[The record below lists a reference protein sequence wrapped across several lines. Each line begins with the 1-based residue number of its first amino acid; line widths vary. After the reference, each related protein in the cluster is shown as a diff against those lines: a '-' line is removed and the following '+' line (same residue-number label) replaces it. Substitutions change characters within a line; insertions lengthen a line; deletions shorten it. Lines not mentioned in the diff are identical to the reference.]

1 LTKTPKLTRA
11 KNIPEWT
18 TYDKQVAELAQRLLK
33 KDSAQK
39 NGGNGTA
46 VDESM
51 FVQIDS
57 PREKEPVEDELEAE
71 DIKNVE
77 RIKDEL

>member
-1 LTKTPKLTRA
+1 MTKTPKLTRA

-18 TYDKQVAELAQRLLK
+18 TYDKQVAELARRLLT
-33 KDSAQK
+33 KDAAQK
-39 NGGNGTA
+39 DGGNGTV

-57 PREKEPVEDELEAE
+57 SGQKDPVVAREDDTDKDE
-71 DIKNVE
+71 KRV
-77 RIKDEL
+77 KDEL